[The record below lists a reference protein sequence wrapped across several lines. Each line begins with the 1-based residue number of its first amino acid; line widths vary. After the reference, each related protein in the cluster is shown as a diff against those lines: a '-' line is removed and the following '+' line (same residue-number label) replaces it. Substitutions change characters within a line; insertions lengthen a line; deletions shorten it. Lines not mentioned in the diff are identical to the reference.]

1 MKLHE
6 RDGEMKKRVFL
17 IVLDSMGIGEMPDA
31 ARFGD
36 EGSNTLGAIRRHEAF
51 FCPNL
56 SRLGLFHIDGVGGAV
71 GAPRASFAR
80 MREASM
86 EIGRAHV

>member
-31 ARFGD
+31 ARFCD
-36 EGSNTLGAIRRHEAF
+36 EGSNTLGATPPLVVRNDKCIGKKHALLLLYIYNMEG
-51 FCPNL
+51 N
-56 SRLGLFHIDGVGGAV
+56 GV
-71 GAPRASFAR
+71 
-80 MREASM
+80 
-86 EIGRAHV
+86 